1 MLKKPFGCVV
11 VTRRS
16 AGVRH
21 MGALALT
28 GVLWALL
35 VPALGHAADTGPAV
49 VVAEPSVQERLAVAR
64 KAIAGK
70 DWRGALAALRAAH
83 RADPAQADV
92 NNLLGYT
99 YRKQASPDL
108 PKAFE
113 HYKLALKADPRHKG
127 AHEYIGEAYL
137 MNHQPDEARKHL
149 AQLEMICG
157 NRSCEEYV
165 DLERS
170 IQAYVPR

>member
-1 MLKKPFGCVV
+1 MLKKAVV
-11 VTRRS
+11 CGVAGRALMKTR
-16 AGVRH
+16 
-21 MGALALT
+21 GAAVLALT
-28 GVLWALL
+28 GVLWVLA
-35 VPALGHAADTGPAV
+35 PAAGQAADTGPAV
-49 VVAEPSVQERLAVAR
+49 VVAEPSVQDRLEVAR
-64 KAIAGK
+64 KAIAAK
-70 DWRGALAALRAAH
+70 DWRVALAALRVAH
-83 RADPAQADV
+83 KADPAHADV

-149 AQLEMICG
+149 AQLETICG
-157 NRSCEEYV
+157 NRSCEEYA
-165 DLERS
+165 DLARA